1 MSKSLQGKVAALANQ
16 TAPTA
21 RMIDREPYYEAIG
34 GEIAL
39 FEAAYASQIPV
50 LLKGPTGCGK
60 TRFMEYMAWRLKRP
74 LITVSCHDDLTA
86 ADLGRPLPDHQ
97 QRNSVGRRSA
107 RARRA
112 LRRHLLSR

>member
-1 MSKSLQGKVAALANQ
+1 MTSK
-16 TAPTA
+16 TAPLHA
-21 RMIDREPYYEAIG
+21 KVLKPESHLIRKQPYYEPVG
-34 GEIAL
+34 EEIAL

-86 ADLGRPLPDHQ
+86 RPGRTLSDHQ
-97 QRNSVGRRSA
+97 Q
-107 RARRA
+107 
-112 LRRHLLSR
+112 

>member
-1 MSKSLQGKVAALANQ
+1 VSSLHGRALQ
-16 TAPTA
+16 PQA
-21 RMIDREPYYEAIG
+21 RVIELEHYYEPIG
-34 GEIAL
+34 SEIGL

-60 TRFMEYMAWRLKRP
+60 TRFIEYMAWRLKRP

-86 ADLGRPLPDHQ
+86 ADLSVVRSPAVPGMGVGPL
-97 QRNSVGRRSA
+97 
-107 RARRA
+107 ARRA